1 MRGLGVKIAI
11 VAAGVHGGGTEYVA
25 RTWIELLGRLG
36 HTVTFVD
43 LDEPG
48 QRRLRQVQS
57 VRRVRS
63 AVVGQQFDAVLAMAT
78 YPALVTLTALKL
90 LPGVD
95 TKVLISERNMP
106 SILLRN
112 GGPTQRLQLR
122 LAQRLYRLADAA
134 IAVSHPVGSDLV
146 SSFDLAP
153 EKIFVVPN
161 PLAKVSQSRPR
172 RRATGPEIT
181 LVLPSRL
188 VPQKRPLIAVDVAR
202 ELNRRGR
209 PTRIIAFGR
218 GELGPEL
225 ARAAESAGVSVDL
238 RGWEEQWF
246 DHVPAE
252 SVVLLPSFCE
262 GFPNVI
268 LEAAAVGLPSVAI
281 SNALGVA
288 DAVIPGVTGELAL
301 SAQPGELA
309 DAVERAAEL
318 DVRVD
323 GWLRRFSPEN
333 SVRVLE
339 SVFLAV
345 TGDRRPDPDALAAP
359 PSPDGSTP
367 VPLPLE
373 SREQMGAPL
382 DHSK

>member
-1 MRGLGVKIAI
+1 MKIAI
-11 VAAGVHGGGTEYVA
+11 VAASLHGGGTEYVT
-25 RTWIELLGRLG
+25 RTWIEQLGRHG
-36 HTVTFVD
+36 HTVTFIGF
-43 LDEPG
+43 DEPG
-48 QRRLRQVQS
+48 QRRMGHVQR
-57 VRRVRS
+57 VQRVRS
-63 AVVGQQFDAVLAMAT
+63 AVIGQQFDAVLAMAT

-106 SILLRN
+106 SILLRKQ
-112 GGPTQRLQLR
+112 GPAQRLQLR
-122 LAQRLYRLADAA
+122 LAQRIYRLADAA

-153 EKIFVVPN
+153 EKIYVVPN

-172 RRATGPEIT
+172 RRATGPDIT

-246 DHVPAE
+246 DYVPAE

-262 GFPNVI
+262 GFPNVV

-281 SNALGVA
+281 SNALGVG

-301 SAQPGELA
+301 WAESGELA
-309 DAVERAAEL
+309 DAVARAAEL

-339 SVFLAV
+339 SAFLAV
-345 TGDRRPDPDALAAP
+345 IGDRGPDPDALAT
-359 PSPDGSTP
+359 SPTPEGATP
-367 VPLPLE
+367 VALPLE
-373 SREQMGAPL
+373 SRDRMGAPL

>member
-1 MRGLGVKIAI
+1 
-11 VAAGVHGGGTEYVA
+11 VHGGGTEYVT

-48 QRRLRQVQS
+48 QRRMRQVQS

-106 SILLRN
+106 SILLRR
-112 GGPTQRLQLR
+112 GGPAQRVQLR
-122 LAQRLYRLADAA
+122 LAQKIYRLADAA

-146 SSFDLAP
+146 SSFDLVP
-153 EKIFVVPN
+153 EKIYVVPN
-161 PLAKVSQSRPR
+161 PLAKVSRSRPR
-172 RRATGPEIT
+172 RRATGPDIT

-188 VPQKRPLIAVDVAR
+188 VRQKRPLIAVDVAR
-202 ELNRRGR
+202 ELTRRGR
-209 PTRIIAFGR
+209 PTRIVAFGR

-225 ARAAESAGVSVDL
+225 ARAAEAAGVSVDL
-238 RGWEEQWF
+238 RGWEERWF

-268 LEAAAVGLPSVAI
+268 LEAAAAGLPSVAI

-288 DAVIPGVTGELAL
+288 DAVIPGLTGELAL
-301 SAQPGELA
+301 SAQPGEVA
-309 DAVERAAEL
+309 DAVERAVEL

-323 GWLRRFSPEN
+323 GWLRRFAPEN

-339 SVFLAV
+339 SVFRAV

-359 PSPDGSTP
+359 PTPDGSTP
-367 VPLPLE
+367 VPRPLE
-373 SREQMGAPL
+373 SRERTGVPL
-382 DHSK
+382 DHGK